1 MYAAQAE
8 SELTMHLAPHRIA
21 TYMYT
26 LDSLL
31 EGMHY
36 IVLARALGD
45 DRINTAFKFSHKTQ
59 QKPLRKTKSCA

>member
-1 MYAAQAE
+1 MLTQGPTMYAAQAE

-45 DRINTAFKFSHKTQ
+45 DRINTAD
-59 QKPLRKTKSCA
+59 RKSVV